1 MIEKLQSFSQ
11 LIRLLQKVPYL
22 ASKNVYKVA
31 NHFLAMTPA
40 QLEQFCAAL
49 QQAHQQL
56 QRCVVCC
63 AWAEVT
69 TGCLFCTNGKR
80 DQTIICVVETWQELM
95 TIERAGG
102 YTGVYHVLG
111 GAISPLDGIGPDQL
125 TITQLLARA
134 EQAREI
140 ILATNQTPE
149 GEATAAY
156 LAVQLRKFQVPL
168 TSLAKG
174 VPAGSTLEYM
184 DRLTVHRALL
194 ERRPF

>member
-1 MIEKLQSFSQ
+1 MMDKLPAFSQ
-11 LIRLLQKVPYL
+11 LLRILQKVPYL

-31 NHFLAMTPA
+31 NHFLAMTPS
-40 QLEQFCAAL
+40 QLEQFCLAL
-49 QQAHQQL
+49 MQAHQQL
-56 QRCVVCC
+56 QRCSICC
-63 AWAEVT
+63 ALAEVS
-69 TGCLFCTNGKR
+69 TGCLFCTSPKR
-80 DQTIICVVETWQELM
+80 DATVICVVETWQELM

-125 TITQLLARA
+125 SIAQLLARVEHA
-134 EQAREI
+134 KEI

-149 GEATAAY
+149 GEATATY
-156 LAVQLRKFQVPL
+156 LAVQLRKFKIPL

-184 DRLTVHRALL
+184 DRLTIHRALL
-194 ERRPF
+194 DRRPF